1 MFLLFAVYILHLS
14 LTGFIFNPVV
24 LERTILLREALKF
37 VLPVLLF
44 VFANHLISSLMSGEG
59 TLRSIFIN
67 TIGALGP
74 VLVLLPLAVLLS
86 NVLTLNESFVYYFLL
101 AAMAIWTAVL
111 LFVVIKETHNYTGKQ
126 AVVNFLL
133 TAMMMAIIV
142 IVILLLYL
150 VFAQVIGFIADLI
163 KEVIYL

>member
-1 MFLLFAVYILHLS
+1 
-14 LTGFIFNPVV
+14 
-24 LERTILLREALKF
+24 
-37 VLPVLLF
+37 
-44 VFANHLISSLMSGEG
+44 MSGEG
-59 TLRSIFIN
+59 SLRSIFIN

-74 VLVLLPLAVLLS
+74 VLVLLPLAVLLRMFS
-86 NVLTLNESFVYYFLL
+86 LKRELRLL
-101 AAMAIWTAVL
+101 FPARGDDALDGVL

>member
-1 MFLLFAVYILHLS
+1 M
-14 LTGFIFNPVV
+14 
-24 LERTILLREALKF
+24 
-37 VLPVLLF
+37 
-44 VFANHLISSLMSGEG
+44 
-59 TLRSIFIN
+59 
-67 TIGALGP
+67 
-74 VLVLLPLAVLLS
+74 LVLLPLAVLLS